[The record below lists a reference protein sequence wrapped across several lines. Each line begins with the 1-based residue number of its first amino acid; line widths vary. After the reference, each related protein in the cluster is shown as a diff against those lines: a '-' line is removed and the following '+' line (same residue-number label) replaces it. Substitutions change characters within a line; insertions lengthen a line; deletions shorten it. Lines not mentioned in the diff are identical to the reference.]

1 MAQEEE
7 VLGKAYDSRLMRR
20 LLTYLRPYRWQVTI
34 AIVSIILKSFCDVL
48 GPYLVKVAVDR
59 YLAPVKGS
67 ASGLWNWLS
76 PRPLHGIAQIST
88 IYFGLLLLTFVF
100 EFLQTYFM
108 QWTGQKI
115 MFDLRSQI
123 FRHLQRMHVAFYDK
137 NPVGRLVTRVT
148 TDVDALNEMFTSGV
162 VSIFED
168 FFVVLGIVAIML
180 CMNWKLALITFGVLP
195 LIVVATKVF
204 RDKVRDSYRR
214 IRTAI
219 ARINSYLQEQVS
231 GMVVLQLFNR
241 ERKAYQRFSEINRSH
256 MDAYKDAI
264 LAYAIYYPAVDFFSS
279 IAIACV
285 IWFGGQDVLRHIVA
299 KSVSIEFHQPSF
311 ISFHAVATAASLG
324 VLIAFTQYAQRF
336 FRPIMDFSEKYNI
349 LQSAMAASER
359 IFKLLDTP
367 VDITSPAATKKPEG
381 RGRIEFDHVWFAYR
395 DMPAE
400 SDARA
405 GVSPHVGTTEHVGTA
420 APGRPAEPA
429 PDEKSSAG
437 SLPGNG
443 NAAAVDGTPD
453 WVLRDVTFAIEPGE
467 TVAVVGHTGAGKTTL
482 ISLLLRF
489 YDVQKGAVRIDG
501 VDVREMDL
509 ADLRSRFGV
518 VLQDPFLF
526 TGTIGGNIRL
536 GTERIQDEHV
546 AKAAEDVNL
555 GDFIRALPKGF
566 DEEVR
571 ERGSTL
577 STGQKQLISFARALA
592 HEPKILILD
601 EATSSVDTETEFKV
615 RAALDH
621 MVEGRTSL
629 IIAHRLSTVQ
639 RADKIIVMHKG
650 QLREMGTHQ
659 ELLAQ
664 RGIYFKLYQLQYK
677 DQELNVERAPLR
689 QAQGKLTPA
698 NADGLQQP
706 EVAAS
711 ADD

>member
-7 VLGKAYDSRLMRR
+7 ILGKAYDSRLMRR

-34 AIVSIILKSFCDVL
+34 ALVSIFVKSFCDVL

-59 YLAPVKGS
+59 YLAPVKGIS
-67 ASGLWNWLS
+67 SGLWNWLS
-76 PRPLHGIAQIST
+76 PQPLHGIAQISA
-88 IYFGLLLLTFVF
+88 IYFGLLILTFVF

-108 QWTGQKI
+108 QWTGQKV

-168 FFVVLGIVAIML
+168 LFVLLGIVGIML
-180 CMNWKLALITFGVLP
+180 CMNWKLALITFAVLP
-195 LIVVATKVF
+195 FIVVATKIF

-214 IRTAI
+214 IRIAI
-219 ARINSYLQEQVS
+219 ARINSYLQEHVS

-241 ERKAYQRFSEINRSH
+241 ERKAYKRFSEINHSH
-256 MDAYKDAI
+256 MDAFKDAI
-264 LAYAIYYPAVDFFSS
+264 LAYALYYPAVDFFSA

-285 IWFGGQDVLRHIVA
+285 IWWGGQDVLRGIVA
-299 KSVSIEFHQPSF
+299 NSVSIEFSRQALV
-311 ISFHAVATAASLG
+311 SFHVVATAASLG
-324 VLIAFTQYAQRF
+324 VLIAFMQYAQRF

-359 IFKLLDTP
+359 IFKLLDTA
-367 VDITSPAATKKPEG
+367 VEIVSPAVTKKPEG
-381 RGRIEFDHVWFAYR
+381 PGRIEFDHVWFAYR
-395 DMPAE
+395 DVAAE
-400 SDARA
+400 NVDADSSRA
-405 GVSPHVGTTEHVGTA
+405 SLDRTA
-420 APGRPAEPA
+420 EGGRPHIGGDPPIGDVA
-429 PDEKSSAG
+429 
-437 SLPGNG
+437 
-443 NAAAVDGTPD
+443 TPD
-453 WVLRDVTFAIEPGE
+453 WVLRDVSFAIEPGE
-467 TVAVVGHTGAGKTTL
+467 TVAIVGHTGAGKTTL

-501 VDVREMDL
+501 VDVKEMYL
-509 ADLRSRFGV
+509 PDLRSRFGV

-526 TGTIGGNIRL
+526 SGTIGGNIRL

-546 AKAAEDVNL
+546 EKAAEDVNL
-555 GDFIRALPKGF
+555 GDFIRALPNGF
-566 DEEVR
+566 NEEVR

-615 RAALDH
+615 RDALGR

-650 QLREMGTHQ
+650 QVREVGTHQ

-664 RGIYFKLYQLQYK
+664 HGIYFKLYQLQYK
-677 DQELNVERAPLR
+677 DQELNVARTP
-689 QAQGKLTPA
+689 TPA
-698 NADGLQQP
+698 NGSGLQQP
-706 EVAAS
+706 EVTARG
-711 ADD
+711 DD

>member
-20 LLTYLRPYRWQVTI
+20 LLTYLRPYGWQVAVAIGAIIFKSI
-34 AIVSIILKSFCDVL
+34 ADVL

-59 YLAPVKGS
+59 YLAP
-67 ASGLWNWLS
+67 APDAPSGLWSWLS
-76 PRPLHGIAQIST
+76 PEPSKGIAQISI
-88 IYFGLLLLTFVF
+88 IYFGLLLFTFVL

-108 QWTGQKI
+108 QWTGQKV

-123 FRHLQRMHVAFYDK
+123 FRHLQRMHVGFYDK

-168 FFVVLGIVAIML
+168 LFVLAGILGIMV
-180 CMNWKLALITFGVLP
+180 CMNWKLALITFAVLP
-195 LIVVATKVF
+195 FIVVATKLF

-214 IRTAI
+214 IRVAI
-219 ARINSYLQEQVS
+219 ARINSYLQEHVS
-231 GMVVLQLFNR
+231 GMMVLQIFNR
-241 ERKAYQRFSEINRSH
+241 EQKAYKRFSEINRSH
-256 MDAYKDAI
+256 MDAFKDAI
-264 LAYAIYYPAVDFFSS
+264 LAYAVYYPIVDFFSA

-285 IWFGGQDVLRHIVA
+285 IWWGGQDVIRNI
-299 KSVSIEFHQPSF
+299 SVSTVEFTRHPVGL
-311 ISFHAVATAASLG
+311 HLVMVTASLG
-324 VLIAFTQYAQRF
+324 VLIAFTQYALRF

-359 IFKLLDTP
+359 IFKLLDAP
-367 VDITSPAATKKPEG
+367 VEVVSRAVTKKPEG
-381 RGRIEFDHVWFAYR
+381 PGRLEFDHVWFAYR
-395 DMPAE
+395 DVPE
-400 SDARA
+400 
-405 GVSPHVGTTEHVGTA
+405 
-420 APGRPAEPA
+420 
-429 PDEKSSAG
+429 DEKPAGQENVVAGGSGNGSSRASKGVKIGAAG
-437 SLPGNG
+437 SEQ
-443 NAAAVDGTPD
+443 ARPD

-489 YDVQKGAVRIDG
+489 YDVQKGAIRIDG
-501 VDVREMDL
+501 VDLRDMDL
-509 ADLRSRFGV
+509 ADLRSRIGV

-536 GTERIQDEHV
+536 GTARIQDSDIQQ
-546 AKAAEDVNL
+546 AAEDVNL
-555 GDFIRALPKGF
+555 ADFIRALPKGF

-577 STGQKQLISFARALA
+577 STGQKQLVSFARALA
-592 HEPKILILD
+592 HDPKILILD
-601 EATSSVDTETEFKV
+601 EATSSVDTETEFRV
-615 RAALDH
+615 RDALGR

-629 IIAHRLSTVQ
+629 IIAHRLSTIQ
-639 RADKIIVMHKG
+639 QADKIIVMHKG

-664 RGIYFKLYQLQYK
+664 RGIYYKLYQLQYK
-677 DQELNVERAPLR
+677 DQEMPV
-689 QAQGKLTPA
+689 A
-698 NADGLQQP
+698 NAQEPQST
-706 EVAAS
+706 VS